1 MGLKNVLNHI
11 MCGLYI
17 YKTMYVYIH
26 THTNIHTTQDL
37 GSTYQIEE
45 TVPFRWV
52 MLLKI
57 TPSKQQHIKIPLE
70 L

>member
-1 MGLKNVLNHI
+1 MGLKILLNHI

-26 THTNIHTTQDL
+26 THTHIHTTQEL

-52 MLLKI
+52 MLLK
-57 TPSKQQHIKIPLE
+57 
-70 L
+70 